1 MRCGGGIGAGG
12 QWWAWSFGNSNL
24 RILIIFFPIIFMQGG
39 QTNSDIEG
47 QILKL
52 GTTFLLRRLGAE
64 PHCPS
69 V

>member
-1 MRCGGGIGAGG
+1 MGEGECVGC
-12 QWWAWSFGNSNL
+12 SFGILNL

-39 QTNSDIEG
+39 QTNSDKVGEASS
-47 QILKL
+47 QLHA
-52 GTTFLLRRLGAE
+52 FLLRRLGAE